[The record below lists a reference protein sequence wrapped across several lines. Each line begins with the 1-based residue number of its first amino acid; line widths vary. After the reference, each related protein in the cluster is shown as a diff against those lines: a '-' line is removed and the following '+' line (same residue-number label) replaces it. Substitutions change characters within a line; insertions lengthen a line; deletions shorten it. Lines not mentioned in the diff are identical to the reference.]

1 MARWLIT
8 LLLVLSIGHWWLSGR
23 AIARPPGVLAPE
35 EPVQTDLARGPVFEL
50 EGHRLAALARF
61 HVEARVLG
69 AERYR
74 FDRPSKISPVDLALG
89 WGPMSSTPVLEGL
102 DIEQYGRFYFWSAEE
117 LPLDP
122 AQITLHSA
130 NMHIIP
136 ASAAVR
142 DVLLDARPG
151 NLVEIDGYLVE
162 VTADDGFRWR
172 SSTGRGDSGGGACE
186 IVYAESISLR

>member
-23 AIARPPGVLAPE
+23 AIARPPGVLAPD

-74 FDRPSKISPVDLALG
+74 FDRPSRISPVDLALG